1 MDVGACLPIGGN
13 GLLIPASGPLPMA
26 RFVPNQQNLRPTQ
39 DHALASARGTTS
51 LRGLV
56 GAARP
61 PCGVHIDQAMI
72 SGTAAVLAAHT
83 GPAA

>member
-13 GLLIPASGPLPMA
+13 GLLIPPPG
-26 RFVPNQQNLRPTQ
+26 RFPPTQ

-72 SGTAAVLAAHT
+72 SGAAAVLAAHT